1 MAKKNNTTLGYE
13 MKLWQAADKL
23 RGSIDPAEYKHVVLG
38 LIFLKYVSDAF
49 ESKYKEIK
57 EQQETTYADPE
68 DKDEYISENLLWVPK
83 KARWSEIK
91 KYANNPK
98 IGTKIDSA
106 MKLIEKENKQL
117 KGILNKNYSRPEL
130 DKTRLGELVTLIS
143 NIDVGTSEAQ
153 EKDILGRVYE
163 YFLNRFASAEG
174 KGGGEFY
181 TPTCIVKTLV
191 EMLEPFKGRVYDP
204 CCGSGGMFVQSA
216 KFVKKHNGNIK
227 DISVYGQESNHTTW
241 KLAKVNLAIRGID
254 NNLGPY
260 NADTFH
266 NDLHKNLKANYIM
279 ANPPFNISA
288 WGGERLREDYRWKY
302 GTPSIGNANYA
313 WLQHALSHLYP
324 NSGVAGIVLANG
336 SLTIDSAD
344 GKIRNEMIKKDVIEC
359 IVAMPQ
365 QLFYTTQIPCCLWIM
380 RKKKNAKNKNKI
392 LFIDAKDLGHMV
404 DRKVKDMDD
413 EDIQKIAQVYHN
425 WRKNSGY
432 KDEPGFCKEV
442 DIDEVINEGHDSL
455 NPGRYVGMKE
465 EKENEA
471 SFDETMKQLLKEISE
486 QFKESKMVEED
497 IRKSLGEI
505 GYEI

>member
-1 MAKKNNTTLGYE
+1 
-13 MKLWQAADKL
+13 
-23 RGSIDPAEYKHVVLG
+23 
-38 LIFLKYVSDAF
+38 
-49 ESKYKEIK
+49 
-57 EQQETTYADPE
+57 
-68 DKDEYISENLLWVPK
+68 
-83 KARWSEIK
+83 
-91 KYANNPK
+91 
-98 IGTKIDSA
+98 
-106 MKLIEKENKQL
+106 
-117 KGILNKNYSRPEL
+117 
-130 DKTRLGELVTLIS
+130 
-143 NIDVGTSEAQ
+143 
-153 EKDILGRVYE
+153 
-163 YFLNRFASAEG
+163 
-174 KGGGEFY
+174 
-181 TPTCIVKTLV
+181 
-191 EMLEPFKGRVYDP
+191 
-204 CCGSGGMFVQSA
+204 
-216 KFVKKHNGNIK
+216 
-227 DISVYGQESNHTTW
+227 
-241 KLAKVNLAIRGID
+241 
-254 NNLGPY
+254 
-260 NADTFH
+260 
-266 NDLHKNLKANYIM
+266 
-279 ANPPFNISA
+279 
-288 WGGERLREDYRWKY
+288 
-302 GTPSIGNANYA
+302 
-313 WLQHALSHLYP
+313 
-324 NSGVAGIVLANG
+324 
-336 SLTIDSAD
+336 
-344 GKIRNEMIKKDVIEC
+344 MIKKDVIEC